1 MSIFLILLAAGESK
15 RLKSSVPKPYI
26 TVNKK
31 KLLEHALNSFRNFR
45 AIKKTVI
52 VYNKKHK
59 KHLNKLNL
67 KNILKITGGKTRQES
82 TFGALN
88 KIKKM
93 NCKKVLIHDAARP
106 FPSKKIINE
115 IIKKL
120 RTNHAVVPIIK
131 VIDATKRVK
140 KKIIFKNI
148 KRNSLRFSQTPQ
160 GFTFKK
166 IYEKHKKNINTL
178 FDDDSALFTDDGEKV
193 VSINGSKTNLKI
205 TDKEDLDIFKSL
217 TKGKNYSGIGFD
229 VHRLVIGK
237 KLYLG
242 GIKIPFVLGL
252 KGHSDADPVLHALID
267 SLLGACRL
275 GDIGKLFSDK
285 NNKYKNIR
293 STFLLR
299 KIIELIKSKNFS
311 INNID
316 INIIAQK
323 PKVKKYS
330 KKMIQKISSLC
341 EINPNEIN
349 NNIDVVIDAKVPG
362 ANLIYPIPKKVTNN
376 KFILLIIFGY
386 RGYNLRCYRISF
398 SN

>member
-26 TVNKK
+26 TVNNK
-31 KLLEHALNSFRNFR
+31 KLLEYALNSFRDFP

-52 VYNKKHK
+52 IYNKKHK
-59 KHLNKLNL
+59 KHLNKINL
-67 KNILKITGGKTRQES
+67 KNTLKIVGGKTRQES
-82 TFGALN
+82 TFKALE

-106 FPSKKIINE
+106 FSSKKIINE
-115 IIKKL
+115 IINKL
-120 RTNHAVVPIIK
+120 RTNHAVIPVIK
-131 VIDATKRVK
+131 VNDATKRVEK
-140 KKIIFKNI
+140 NKIFKNI

-160 GFTFKK
+160 GFTLKK
-166 IYEKHKKNINTL
+166 IYEKHKKNMDTSV
-178 FDDDSALFTDDGEKV
+178 DDDSALFTNDGEKV
-193 VSINGSKTNLKI
+193 VSINGSKTNIKI

-217 TKGKNYSGIGFD
+217 IKGKSYSGIGFD
-229 VHRLVIGK
+229 VHRLVKGR

-285 NNKYKNIR
+285 NKKYKNIR
-293 STFLLR
+293 STILL
-299 KIIELIKSKNFS
+299 KKVIELVKSKKFS
-311 INNID
+311 INNMD

-323 PKVKKYS
+323 PKIKKYS
-330 KKMIQKISSLC
+330 KKMIGIISKIC
-341 EINPNEIN
+341 EIDPNQIN
-349 NNIDVVIDAKVPG
+349 IKGKTTEKLGLIGKGKAIASEVITSVIKYD
-362 ANLIYPIPKKVTNN
+362 
-376 KFILLIIFGY
+376 
-386 RGYNLRCYRISF
+386 
-398 SN
+398 